1 MEKCKDGRKHV
12 IVSKYQKKDE
22 TEISRYEQSCPTGR
36 SNPSNDQDICCV
48 CGEECNIE
56 DLREVDIR
64 SETKKICNE
73 CVDIIHG
80 LL

>member
-1 MEKCKDGRKHV
+1 MAKCKDGRKHV
-12 IVSKYQKKDE
+12 MVSRYQKKDG
-22 TEISRYEQSCPTGR
+22 TEISRYERSCPAGE
-36 SNPSNDQDICCV
+36 SNQSNSQDLCCV

-73 CVDIIHG
+73 CIDTIHG
-80 LL
+80 LV